1 MESTNVAFVS
11 STSILHRVGD
21 GMIMKC
27 PANLSK
33 EMCTAY
39 EKQVEDI
46 VRNFEVER
54 KILELLGDH
63 PRTVKYRGWQEDK
76 KALLFVEASH
86 SSLQLYLDHH
96 GVPSQNNQRKWS
108 RQVIKCLEYIHRRGV
123 IHCDIRPENFLV
135 HATSETSLDVCL
147 CDFGGSSCEELGLD
161 GLALPTPAFLD
172 PAALDKREASVA
184 TDIFSLGFVLYFIQT
199 GHWPFRGAGFTWDTR
214 EEADEYEQRVQRL
227 YRQGKFP
234 DVDHLF
240 AGRVMVGCWTKRYM
254 SAEEALCDWDF
265 EVDMERF
272 EMLCPAADGQN

>member
-11 STSILHRVGD
+11 STSTLRRVAD

-46 VRNFEVER
+46 GRNFEVER
-54 KILELLGDH
+54 KILEFLGDH

-96 GVPSQNNQRKWS
+96 GVPSQDNKRKWS
-108 RQVIKCLEYIHRRGV
+108 RQVINCLEYIHRRGI

-135 HATSETSLDVCL
+135 HATSETSLDICL

-172 PAALDKREASVA
+172 PAALDESETSVS
-184 TDIFSLGFVLYFIQT
+184 TDIFSLGFILYFIQT
-199 GHWPFRGAGFTWDTR
+199 GYWPFREAGFTWDTR
-214 EEADEYEQRVQRL
+214 EEADEYEQRVERL
-227 YRQGKFP
+227 YRRGKFP

-254 SAEEALCDWDF
+254 SAEEVLCDWDF
-265 EVDMERF
+265 EVDMEPF
-272 EMLCPAADGQN
+272 ETLCPAADDQN